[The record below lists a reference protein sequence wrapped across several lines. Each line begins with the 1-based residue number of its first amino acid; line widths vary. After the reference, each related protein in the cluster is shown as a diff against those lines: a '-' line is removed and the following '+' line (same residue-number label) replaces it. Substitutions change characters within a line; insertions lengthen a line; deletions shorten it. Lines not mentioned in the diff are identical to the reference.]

1 VAHRRPDRIGVVIA
15 VARITMRFKS
25 LTSFTFFTFSGDY
38 SKARTIGG
46 WSPGVRTLVGSRVLP
61 CGCLTG
67 VYETWSNDQVTIID
81 AHGQACTIA
90 MHETNGIL

>member
-1 VAHRRPDRIGVVIA
+1 
-15 VARITMRFKS
+15 MRFKS
-25 LTSFTFFTFSGDY
+25 FTSLTFFTLFGDN

-67 VYETWSNDQVTIID
+67 VYETWSNQQVTIID
-81 AHGQACTIA
+81 TRGRACAIA
-90 MHETNGIL
+90 THETNGIL